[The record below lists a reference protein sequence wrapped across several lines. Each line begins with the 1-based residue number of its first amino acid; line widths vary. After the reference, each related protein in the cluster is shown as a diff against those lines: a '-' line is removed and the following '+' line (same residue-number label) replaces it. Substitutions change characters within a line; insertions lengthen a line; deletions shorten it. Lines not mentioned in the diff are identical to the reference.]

1 MVISIIKDVDEKIY
15 YWFINQANTSPHMI
29 GLITP
34 YDQYDSPN
42 ANINIYCT
50 PLYLSTDR
58 TADVLLE
65 LFENELILGIKSS
78 ERDNVWETY
87 LNSPHRPKMEE
98 LIAKSFIPS
107 YQEIKKALKQEE
119 SDDELFYFLT
129 PKGGELWEAIFQPK
143 WNQYLR
149 RSGDGITRLI
159 DCADPDV
166 GKKLI
171 SLEYLLSFDRENV
184 HCSIPGTEIWETIT
198 PWQVLYWK
206 TLPVGYSVSYQSKHI
221 EVNKSAVE
229 SKELREEIKQ
239 ADEWLTDICNWY
251 AKDYFDEWLLL

>member
-15 YWFINQANTSPHMI
+15 YWFINQASLLPHLI

-34 YDQYDSPN
+34 YDQYDFPS

-78 ERDNVWETY
+78 ERDEVLETY
-87 LNSPHRPKMEE
+87 VNSLHRPKMEE

-129 PKGGELWEAIFQPK
+129 PKGGELWESIFKPK

-149 RSGDGITRLI
+149 RRGDGITCVI
-159 DCADPDV
+159 DCVDTDV

-171 SLEYLLSFDRENV
+171 SLEYLLSLDCENIYY
-184 HCSIPGTEIWETIT
+184 SIPSTEIWETIT

-206 TLPVGYSVSYQSKHI
+206 TLTVGYSVSYQSKRI
-221 EVNKSAVE
+221 EVNKSIVE

-239 ADEWLTDICNWY
+239 ADE
-251 AKDYFDEWLLL
+251 